1 MARAIITGLAIGGL
15 GVAVLVVL
23 GDEYKTIIL
32 EHPWLAALNI
42 VAALLLAG
50 VFGVLWYF
58 EEDPD

>member
-1 MARAIITGLAIGGL
+1 MLRSIITGALIGAF